1 MTARKNMGVREGI
14 REGTPHYPSEPK
26 GDEGYRFYFP
36 DPEEF
41 RAAMI
46 RARQLDLA
54 KCPRRAWRV
63 RMNLDGTQPTY
74 VAPVVEVEVEV
85 EEPLVSDKKRRG
97 PQKTPKLPR
106 PPRDREAER
115 RRRLIRENKGK
126 L

>member
-1 MTARKNMGVREGI
+1 MTARKNPGVREDI

-74 VAPVVEVEVEV
+74 VAPSVEVEV
-85 EEPLVSDKKRRG
+85 PLVTYKKTPRPDRS
-97 PQKTPKLPR
+97 KTPKLPR

-115 RRRLIRENKGK
+115 RRRIIRENKGK